1 MTGPLKV
8 VVTGASGFLGGALA
22 RRLAAEG
29 HKVRAVARRPPL
41 VVGRQE
47 SPQGQ
52 WSDDRSRLKVSDQAT
67 RVTWQAADVTQP
79 ATLAGLFDGAD
90 WVIHAA
96 GMLGQFGVSEAT
108 YRQVNAEGV
117 WYVLAEFERARAA
130 GRLGPVAR
138 LLHVGS
144 AGVLGPMRGRAEGFA
159 FDETMP
165 LAPSN
170 PYERSKAL
178 AESYAREFILAGL
191 PGIIARPEFVYG
203 PGDRH
208 VLGLF
213 SAIQRGV
220 FFTVGD
226 GRNHCHPTYVDDV
239 VDGLLAC
246 LRQGQPGQV
255 YQIAGP
261 RPVTFRELAETIA
274 AELGVSSP
282 RLRLPKALATLGAA
296 GLEVIGNVT
305 GRSVPLSR
313 TSVAFFSED
322 RRFNI
327 AKAERELGYTPHFDL
342 PEGIRRTVEWYREEG
357 LL

>member
-1 MTGPLKV
+1 V

-29 HKVRAVARRPPL
+29 HEVHAVARRPPS
-41 VVGRQE
+41 VV
-47 SPQGQ
+47 SGQ
-52 WSDDRSRLKVSDQAT
+52 WSVVSGRLSAVGGLTWRS
-67 RVTWQAADVTQP
+67 ADITQP

-96 GMLGQFGVSEAT
+96 GMLGQFGVDEDT
-108 YRQVNAEGV
+108 YRQVNAEGARR
-117 WYVLAEFERARAA
+117 VLAEFERAGAA
-130 GRLGPVAR
+130 GRLGSEAR

-144 AGVLGPMRGRAEGFA
+144 AGVLGPIRGPAEGFA

-165 LAPSN
+165 LTPSN
-170 PYERSKAL
+170 AYERSKAL
-178 AESYAREFILAGL
+178 AESYAREFALARL
-191 PGIIARPEFVYG
+191 PVIIARPEFVYG

-220 FFTVGD
+220 FFYFGD
-226 GRNHCHPTYVDDV
+226 GQNHCHPTYVDDA

-246 LRQGQPGQV
+246 LRRGHPGQV

-261 RPVTFRELAETIA
+261 RAVSFRELAETIA

-282 RLRLPKALATLGAA
+282 RLRLPKPLAALGAA

-305 GRSVPLSR
+305 GRSIPLSR
-313 TSVAFFSED
+313 TGVAFFSED
-322 RRFNI
+322 RRFSI
-327 AKAERELGYTPHFDL
+327 AKAERELGYAPQVDL
-342 PEGIRRTVEWYREEG
+342 PEGIRRTVEWYRGEG
-357 LL
+357 WL

>member
-1 MTGPLKV
+1 V

-29 HKVRAVARRPPL
+29 HEVRAAARRPPTDD
-41 VVGRQE
+41 
-47 SPQGQ
+47 GQ
-52 WSDDRSRLKVSDQAT
+52 RPTADHRPTTNDQRPT
-67 RVTWQAADVTQP
+67 TNDTELQWNKADVTQP
-79 ATLAGLFDGAD
+79 ASLDGLFDGAD

-96 GMLGQFGVSEAT
+96 GMLGQFGVDEAT
-108 YRQVNAEGV
+108 YRQVNAEGARR
-117 WYVLAEFERARAA
+117 VLAEFERARAA
-130 GRLGPVAR
+130 GRLGPEAR

-144 AGVLGPMRGRAEGFA
+144 AGVLGPIRGRAAGFA

-170 PYERSKAL
+170 AYERSKAL
-178 AESYAREFILAGL
+178 AESYAREFALAGL
-191 PGIIARPEFVYG
+191 PVVIARPEFVYG

-220 FFTVGD
+220 FFYVGD
-226 GRNHCHPTYVDDV
+226 GRNHCHPTYVDDA

-246 LRQGQPGQV
+246 LRRGEVGQI

-261 RPVTFRELAETIA
+261 RSATFRELADAIA
-274 AELGVSSP
+274 VELKVPSP
-282 RLRLPKALATLGAA
+282 RLHLPKPLAALSAV
-296 GLEVIGNVT
+296 GLEVIGNIT
-305 GRSVPLSR
+305 GRPIPLSR
-313 TSVAFFSED
+313 TGVAFFSED
-322 RRFNI
+322 RRFSI
-327 AKAERELGYTPHFDL
+327 DKAKRELGYSPRFDL
-342 PEGIRRTVEWYREEG
+342 QEGVRRTVAWYRAEE